1 LNRPQKKFL
10 PSRKHAEQFWGGDCF
25 WAEKTLQNKRLET
38 KSSHQRSLMAAPRDR
53 VDYPGSLGTPP
64 AAIPH
69 ATVGKTGAGRCRG
82 HQPGQSVDHQGFRHP
97 PRRQKLDHRPQ
108 VVTLDPDGKVPR
120 TRVELLLND
129 LYPRSDTSFMIYKG
143 AAVNAGTGILVKSFP
158 MDRDAAESTVIR
170 VDELDSKLT
179 EDGTSTLALM
189 SDTVFGTEFLCP
201 PVTFRVKR
209 SLQVNAMQVS
219 YSDSNQP

>member
-1 LNRPQKKFL
+1 MQQLAKPAPEDAVVTSPANQSIIKDSAILHDDKNWTIVPKGAVVFL
-10 PSRKHAEQFWGGDCF
+10 PIADIR
-25 WAEKTLQNKRLET
+25 
-38 KSSHQRSLMAAPRDR
+38 
-53 VDYPGSLGTPP
+53 
-64 AAIPH
+64 
-69 ATVGKTGAGRCRG
+69 
-82 HQPGQSVDHQGFRHP
+82 
-97 PRRQKLDHRPQ
+97 

-143 AAVNAGTGILVKSFP
+143 AAVNTGTGILVESFP

-201 PVTFRVKR
+201 PVTFQVKR

>member
-1 LNRPQKKFL
+1 
-10 PSRKHAEQFWGGDCF
+10 
-25 WAEKTLQNKRLET
+25 
-38 KSSHQRSLMAAPRDR
+38 M
-53 VDYPGSLGTPP
+53 
-64 AAIPH
+64 
-69 ATVGKTGAGRCRG
+69 
-82 HQPGQSVDHQGFRHP
+82 
-97 PRRQKLDHRPQ
+97 
-108 VVTLDPDGKVPR
+108 VTLDPDGKVPR